1 MAGTYVKI
9 RLFINLKYMMY
20 VVTIRKI
27 WVELT

>member
-1 MAGTYVKI
+1 MAATYVKI

-27 WVELT
+27 LAELT